1 MTTKV
6 EQEQLLPRMGYR
18 RQDVPE
24 PLSPE
29 WYMWRQEC
37 EDAANPL
44 PAKEKGCL
52 DFAQKT
58 GGARC

>member
-24 PLSPE
+24 PLSPA
-29 WYMWRQEC
+29 WYAWRRRQAEK
-37 EDAANPL
+37 PL
-44 PAKEKGCL
+44 LAKE
-52 DFAQKT
+52 T
-58 GGARC
+58 GGQSFVQKGVDDDQS